1 MKRRSNMIKKEQ
13 YNCFVG
19 THIKFTLP
27 LSPYQKLLQI
37 PTTNFSLFYTQSL
50 LFILTQHFV
59 KCGMFFSHLSI
70 LEPLPSTIRH
80 DRPLLEID
88 SNARFEAL
96 RESRK
101 IWENLKNLKYLE
113 NLDISWKIIELGK
126 NSWKV
131 FKLLLYLL
139 ML

>member
-1 MKRRSNMIKKEQ
+1 
-13 YNCFVG
+13 
-19 THIKFTLP
+19 
-27 LSPYQKLLQI
+27 
-37 PTTNFSLFYTQSL
+37 
-50 LFILTQHFV
+50 
-59 KCGMFFSHLSI
+59 MFFSHLSI

-80 DRPLLEID
+80 DRALLEID
-88 SNARFEAL
+88 SNTRFEAL